1 MTPKI
6 QDIEHALADYR
17 NWTRVRDSL
26 ARRKPDLDL
35 SVQFHAFGTTNL
47 GKANI
52 TYASATALAEQE
64 QRRAITELAALGIDV
79 DA

>member
-1 MTPKI
+1 MTQKI
-6 QDIEHALADYR
+6 QDIEDALTDYR
-17 NWTRVRDSL
+17 EWTRVRDSL
-26 ARRKPDLDL
+26 ARRKPDLVL
-35 SVQFHAFGTTNL
+35 SLDFHAFGAHF

-64 QRRAITELAALGIDV
+64 LSRASKELAALGIDI